1 MKSVLWATR
10 MISRLTIRYLLS
22 IFAALLL
29 CPAARAQDGLAQR
42 IQAVITDPQFA
53 HSRFGVE
60 ICSLDSGKR
69 LFALNEKEFFIPGS
83 TTKLL
88 TEGTA
93 LELLGED
100 YRFHTRVYWT
110 GKLKSHGALDGNIVL
125 VASGDPNLSNRLQ
138 PDGTLAFEDEDH
150 SYGGLDSKGLRGDP
164 LLVINELA
172 DQIAAKG
179 IHKVKG
185 RVLVDASLFPEGTRE
200 LGTGVVI
207 SPIVV
212 NDNVID
218 VVAGPG
224 EKEGD
229 PVKLQIR
236 PETSYA
242 QFDNHATTGKAGTK
256 AEIDYDDGALRP
268 DGTRTITVTGTLPLG
283 RAPAMY
289 AYAVPEPSRF
299 AAVVLTE
306 ALRKRN
312 IQILHFDPPAPAVDF
327 KRLAPDYDA
336 AHLLAEHVSPPLA
349 AEIRVTLKVSQNLHA
364 SMTPY
369 LLGAI
374 LAHATQGIDQAGF
387 DRERAF
393 LENAGLDL
401 SSAAQGDGAGGD
413 AFFTPDFM
421 VHYLTFMSKQ
431 ANFPVLRRALP
442 ILGRDGTLA
451 KIQND
456 SPAAGHV
463 FAKTGTLVEYDAL
476 NKKFMVSGKG
486 LAGFIDTADGQH
498 LVFAAYLNMVE
509 VPSDDPDAI
518 QEIAGQALG
527 KIAAAAY
534 ESAPDAQ

>member
-1 MKSVLWATR
+1 MTKQNFLPVIGLF
-10 MISRLTIRYLLS
+10 ISFWLGS
-22 IFAALLL
+22 CALH
-29 CPAARAQDGLAQR
+29 AQTSLAER
-42 IQAVITDPQFA
+42 IQAVVDEPQFV

-69 LFALNEKEFFIPGS
+69 LFAMNEQQFFIPGS
-83 TTKLL
+83 TTKML

-93 LELLGED
+93 LELLGEN
-100 YRFHTRVYWT
+100 YRFHTRVYWA
-110 GKLKSHGALDGNIVL
+110 GKLKSHGVLDGDIVL
-125 VASGDPNLSNRLQ
+125 VASGDPNLSNRIQ
-138 PDGTLAFEDEDH
+138 PDGTMAFEDEDH
-150 SYGGLDSKGLRGDP
+150 SYGGLDSKGLSGDP

-172 DQIAAKG
+172 DQVAAKG
-179 IHKVKG
+179 IYKVKG

-218 VVAGPG
+218 VVASPG
-224 EKEGD
+224 AKEGD

-242 QFDNHATTGKAGTK
+242 QFDNHATTGKVGTK

-268 DGTRTITVTGTLPLG
+268 NGTRTITVTGTLPVG

-306 ALRKRN
+306 ALRKRKV
-312 IQILHFDPPAPAVDF
+312 QILHFNPPAAAIDF
-327 KRLAPDYDA
+327 KRLAPEYDA
-336 AHLLAEHVSPPLA
+336 THLLGEHVSPPLA

-374 LAHATQGIDQAGF
+374 LAHANQGIDQAGF
-387 DRERAF
+387 DREHAF
-393 LENAGLDL
+393 LENARLDL
-401 SSAAQGDGAGGD
+401 SGAAQGDGAGGD

-431 ANFPVLRRALP
+431 TNFAVFRRALP

-451 KIQND
+451 KIQTD

-476 NKKFMVSGKG
+476 NKKFMVGGKG
-486 LAGFIDTADGQH
+486 LAGFINTAAGRH
-498 LVFAAYLNMVE
+498 LVFAAYLNMVD
-509 VPSDDPDAI
+509 VPSDNPDAI

-527 KIAAAAY
+527 EIAAAAY
-534 ESAPDAQ
+534 DSAPDAQ